1 LIVGIPGVVLAK
13 TGQAMKRDS
22 VIDDAVLAVVSVLK
36 PPASKAP
43 NAASSERRCIGNLL
57 IDSGRGDAVS
67 HSASMTLFVP
77 PEAEST

>member
-1 LIVGIPGVVLAK
+1 
-13 TGQAMKRDS
+13 MKRDS
-22 VIDDAVLAVVSVLK
+22 IIDDAVLAVVSVLK

-57 IDSGRGDAVS
+57 IDSGRGDAVPR
-67 HSASMTLFVP
+67 SASMTLFVP